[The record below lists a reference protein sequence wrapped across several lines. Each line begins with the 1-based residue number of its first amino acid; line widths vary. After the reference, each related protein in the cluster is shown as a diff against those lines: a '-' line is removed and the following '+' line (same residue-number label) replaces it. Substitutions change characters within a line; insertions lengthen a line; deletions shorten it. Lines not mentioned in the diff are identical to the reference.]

1 MSVEQQQQINQLR
14 LEAELDRT
22 RMEAAHNYQM
32 ARAGAQVAE
41 MLAKQHVQQPQH
53 NYNVFFNGAPN
64 VNPAPQP
71 VPPIMKD
78 NTAELRRIAELE
90 MANTT
95 LHDQSMRQG
104 TTFRQTVE
112 RLKGKHANGA

>member
-1 MSVEQQQQINQLR
+1 MSVGQQQQINQLR

-41 MLAKQHVQQPQH
+41 MLAKQHMQQPQH

-64 VNPAPQP
+64 INPAPQP
-71 VPPIMKD
+71 APPIMKD

-90 MANTT
+90 TRTTT
-95 LHDQSMRQG
+95 LHD
-104 TTFRQTVE
+104 
-112 RLKGKHANGA
+112 